1 MGHTTSFTVRKW
13 HKWFSLIVGI
23 QAMLW
28 LISGAYM
35 VVVNLDFIHGDH
47 LVKNMNESMTVAVSE
62 LVSFDDMVTRFPD
75 ATEIKLLPWM
85 GQPFYRVDGPAGTR
99 LIDALTGI
107 NSSPLSSEDATAVAQ
122 YHYAGTGPVISTML
136 LTDLADAPT
145 EIQSRPLPLWQV
157 RFDDAGSTSFYIS
170 PIHGQLVSRRHTY
183 WRLFDIAWMLHIMDY
198 KNRADV
204 NNNLFRV
211 FATLGTITAFF
222 GMWILLYSFRLKNK
236 DAKTDAGATG
246 AKS

>member
-1 MGHTTSFTVRKW
+1 MGHTASFTVRKW

-28 LISGAYM
+28 LLSGAYM
-35 VVVNLDFIHGDH
+35 VVVKLDFIHGDH
-47 LVKNMNESMTVAVSE
+47 LVKNMDESITVAVDE
-62 LVSFDDMVTRFPD
+62 LVSFNDLVKRFPN

-85 GQPFYRVDGPAGTR
+85 GQPFYRVNGPAGTQ

-122 YHYAGTGPVISTML
+122 YHYAGTGTVISTLL

-157 RFDDAGSTSFYIS
+157 RFDDTGSTSFYIS
-170 PIHGQLVSRRHTY
+170 PDHGQLLARRHTY
-183 WRLFDIAWMLHIMDY
+183 WRLFDFVWMLHIMDY

-222 GMWILLYSFRLKNK
+222 GLWLLFYSFRKK
-236 DAKTDAGATG
+236 SKKAGTEAGAG